1 MMGESKSCMTSSF
14 LSNLKSNFWTHAVLR
29 SIPSN
34 ILEGKGIWSFL
45 VCEDVLY
52 ARFCTRKCSPE
63 EESVGGAGGEEG
75 GGYYR
80 ERNVG
85 GDWEKNTGMSRRIYR
100 EVLMGI
106 LL

>member
-1 MMGESKSCMTSSF
+1 MYDIVFFFKFKVQFLDSCCFEKYPLQHFGGEKEFGPF
-14 LSNLKSNFWTHAVLR
+14 LSARIFFMLGSVRENVHRKKKAWER
-29 SIPSN
+29 
-34 ILEGKGIWSFL
+34 KG
-45 VCEDVLY
+45 EDI
-52 ARFCTRKCSPE
+52 
-63 EESVGGAGGEEG
+63 
-75 GGYYR
+75 R

>member
-14 LSNLKSNFWTHAVLR
+14 FSNLKSNFWTHAVLR

-34 ILEGKGIWSFL
+34 ILEGKKEFGPFL
-45 VCEDVLY
+45 SARMFFMLGSVRENVHRKKKAWERKGEDI
-52 ARFCTRKCSPE
+52 
-63 EESVGGAGGEEG
+63 
-75 GGYYR
+75 R

-100 EVLMGI
+100 EVLTGI